1 MVRMKVAFVLRLIND
16 FSGNCIKEKVFT
28 FKIDGRTAVPV
39 VKEEG
44 LYVFLEPLE
53 ERVKITIESGYYH
66 SCSVWIDKKSLNP
79 EDLVAEVRMYE
90 KAGKQISR
98 KAGILTGVY
107 GKEGEYPVEVCAKK
121 SSALGL
127 TLREYRSIEGEHW
140 FLLSGFTKETL
151 LGKTWMIDDPEN
163 PVIVILQEK
172 RGINEYRAELI
183 SGDPEKVRSGT
194 PIVRVYR
201 SVTDRQGGYA
211 IPVDGGEETK
221 ILEVF
226 SLHENK
232 N

>member
-1 MVRMKVAFVLRLIND
+1 MIQMKVAFVLRLIND
-16 FSGNCIKEKVFT
+16 FSGKGIKEKGFI
-28 FKIDGRTAVPV
+28 FKMNDRIAKPV
-39 VKEEG
+39 VKDEG
-44 LYVFLEPLE
+44 VYVFLEPME
-53 ERVKITIESGYYH
+53 PKTKVTIESVFYH
-66 SCSVWIDKKSLNP
+66 SCSVWIDKRSLNP
-79 EDLVAEVRMYE
+79 EEPVAEVRMYE
-90 KAGKQISR
+90 KAGKRIS
-98 KAGILTGVY
+98 KNAGVLTGMY
-107 GKEGEYPVEVCAKK
+107 EKGKTYPVEICAKK
-121 SSALGL
+121 SSSLGL
-127 TLREYRSIEGEHW
+127 TLREYRNIEGEHW
-140 FLLSGFTKETL
+140 FLLSGFTKEVL

-194 PIVRVYR
+194 PIFRVYR

-232 N
+232 I